1 MGTAR
6 PEGAERT
13 IEKIKA
19 KHGPEIIAKQTTDPK
34 VAKAVAANPKA
45 TRAVGRQQA
54 ARTKEIVENRKK
66 AAAAN
71 PTASAQTAA
80 AVDAAGASDDMR
92 TNSPEYNAFTRGN
105 GDMQNAWGKGIHE
118 QSFTPLDW
126 HMLGSDLP
134 ALRRLVDEITVFVET
149 DDDPYQAVMDHRVE
163 QGDLM
168 QRQMDE
174 AEADTDIDRGLD
186 EIEQFANKAG

>member
-1 MGTAR
+1 MLGAR
-6 PEGAERT
+6 AF
-13 IEKIKA
+13 
-19 KHGPEIIAKQTTDPK
+19 
-34 VAKAVAANPKA
+34 
-45 TRAVGRQQA
+45 
-54 ARTKEIVENRKK
+54 
-66 AAAAN
+66 
-71 PTASAQTAA
+71 AS
-80 AVDAAGASDDMR
+80 
-92 TNSPEYNAFTRGN
+92 
-105 GDMQNAWGKGIHE
+105 K
-118 QSFTPLDW
+118 FTPLAEL
-126 HMLGSDLP
+126 LGSDLP